1 MSEAE
6 RRKATLLWLRYA
18 SEDLAAAEALLKF
31 AKPTPRHACLMAQ
44 QAAEKAL
51 KAALIFAQ
59 VPPPRQHDLDAL
71 RDLLPDDWPAKLQ
84 LPRLA
89 ELTAY
94 AVQSRYP
101 GDWPVLTKTEAR
113 RALRQARAMVRSV
126 MQDLRSRGCGPE
138 APGPLPPTP

>member
-1 MSEAE
+1 MTEAE
-6 RRKATLLWLRYA
+6 RHKATLLWLRYA
-18 SEDLAAAEALLKF
+18 TEDMAAAESFLDNPKSV
-31 AKPTPRHACLMAQ
+31 PRHTCLMAQ

-59 VPPPRQHDLDAL
+59 VPPPRRHDLDAL

-94 AVQSRYP
+94 AVESRYP
-101 GDWPVLTKTEAR
+101 GDWPVPTKTEAR
-113 RALRQARAMVRSV
+113 RALRLARAVVSAVTR
-126 MQDLRSRGCGPE
+126 DLRSRGCGPE
-138 APGPLPPTP
+138 AQSPHLPTP